1 MGRQFFLAF
10 ERVSES
16 LFLLRGARYVRPMT
30 THALPDDLDIRAAR
44 KDQYLQGATG
54 DWEIIVGLEVH
65 AQVTAK
71 SKLFSGASAAFGGPP
86 NAHVS
91 IVDAGLP
98 GMLPVINAYC
108 VEQAVRT
115 GLGLGAKINLWSRFD
130 RKNYFYPDLPQ
141 GYQIS
146 QFAYPIVG
154 EGLLNVDCEGGQSVA
169 VRIERIHLEQDA
181 GKSIHDLDPHATY
194 VDLNRSGC
202 ALMEIVSKPDIRS
215 GEEASAY
222 FKTLRALVRYLG
234 TCDGNMDEGSM
245 RADVNV
251 SVRRPGTPFG
261 TRCEIKNV
269 NSTRFVAMAVDAE
282 ARRQIEILEDGGTIV
297 QQTRLFDP
305 KSGKTRAMRSKEDAH
320 DYRYFPDP
328 DLLPLI
334 ITQDYVDAIK
344 ASLPELPEAKKQ
356 RFIADYGL
364 SAYDA
369 AVLVSDKDQADFF
382 EVAAKGRDAKLVNS
396 WMTVELFGWLNKHSL
411 DLAQS
416 PISAVR
422 LGELVGLISDGTI
435 NGKIAKDVFARMVE
449 TGDAPASIVAREGL
463 KQETD
468 TGLIEATVDAL
479 IAANP
484 DKDTEA
490 KNKPKALGWWVGQLM
505 KATDGKASP
514 AVINQVIKAKL

>member
-1 MGRQFFLAF
+1 
-10 ERVSES
+10 
-16 LFLLRGARYVRPMT
+16 MT
-30 THALPDDLDIRAAR
+30 TATATPTLPDDLDIRAAR
-44 KDQYLQGATG
+44 PDQYVAGATG

-65 AQVTAK
+65 AQVAAQ
-71 SKLFSGASAAFGGPP
+71 SKLFSGASAAYGGAP

-98 GMLPVINAYC
+98 GMLPVINKYC

-146 QFAYPIVG
+146 QFAHPIVG
-154 EGLLNVDCEGGQSVA
+154 EGTLNVDCDSGETISI
-169 VRIERIHLEQDA
+169 RIERIHLEQDA
-181 GKSIHDLDPHATY
+181 GKSIHDLDPRATY

-215 GEEASAY
+215 SEEASNY

-269 NSTRFVAMAVDAE
+269 NSTRFVALAVDAE
-282 ARRQIEILEDGGTIV
+282 ARRQIEVLEDGGTIT

-305 KSGKTRAMRSKEDAH
+305 KTGQTRAMRSKEDAH

-328 DLLPLI
+328 DLLPLV

-344 ASLPELPEAKKQ
+344 ASLPELPEAKKN
-356 RFIADYGL
+356 RFMADYGL
-364 SAYDA
+364 SSYDA
-369 AVLVSDKDQADFF
+369 AVLVSDKDHADFF
-382 EVAAKGRDAKLVNS
+382 EAAVMGGRDAKLVNS
-396 WMTVELFGWLNKHSL
+396 WMTVELFGWLNKSGK
-411 DLAQS
+411 DLS
-416 PISAVR
+416 ETPVSAKR
-422 LGELVGLISDGTI
+422 LGELVDLISNGTI
-435 NGKIAKDVFARMVE
+435 NGKIAKDVFPRMIE
-449 TGDAPASIVAREGL
+449 TGDSAHVIVEREGL

-468 TGLIEATVDAL
+468 TGLIETTVDAL
-479 IAANP
+479 MAANP
-484 DKDTEA
+484 DKVEEA
-490 KNKPKALGWWVGQLM
+490 RAKPKALGWWVGQLM
-505 KATDGKASP
+505 KATGGKASP
-514 AVINQVIKAKL
+514 AVINEVIKAKLSL